1 MVRSGRFGRSP
12 HLRWVAAIMGC
23 ICRIGS
29 LPRRP
34 AVLTTLLVI
43 AILSSGCTLPDVL
56 PPPGASPV
64 PLPSATAFGPVQAT
78 ATPDVVRLWI
88 DPALPLDLQTAAGS
102 IEAVDSVPVVPAG
115 SLEASDLQAAVGGA
129 VEVSRWVYALV
140 APFATLE
147 DGLTF
152 DELRRRW
159 TGADARAEP
168 VLVRTQDLAPLQ
180 TILGPAGASVLPISG
195 DELVDQAWTAR
206 PALAVV
212 PFDALEPRWKVLTVD
227 GMSPLDPAL
236 NTDVYPLALSL
247 GVNGQADSAAALAQA
262 LALVWPSSNRD
273 PSRMTRLVMTGVT
286 ALTRATAW
294 RMAGKGIT
302 YPARD
307 IGDWLRS
314 GDLTHVSNE
323 VAFAE
328 DCPPANPGSDTL
340 RFCSAPENIGL
351 LEDIGTDLV
360 ELTGNHI
367 LDWGPAAFLN
377 TLGMYR
383 ERGWAYFAG
392 GQDLE
397 EALRPV
403 RLEHN
408 GNRLAFIGCNAP
420 GPGYAQAK
428 DNAPGAAPCYDER
441 VLQIVADLRAEGY
454 LPIFTYQWGEADRS
468 SPLPLQEEAFRAA
481 IDAGAVLVSGS
492 QAHQPQ
498 GFEFYK
504 GGFIHYGPGN
514 LFFDQMDRIQ
524 NREMFVD
531 RHVFYDGRHISTELL
546 TGLIEDYARP
556 RPMTAEERLD
566 FLGRMFAASGW

>member
-1 MVRSGRFGRSP
+1 MS
-12 HLRWVAAIMGC
+12 LLAAGC
-23 ICRIGS
+23 NF
-29 LPRRP
+29 PNF
-34 AVLTTLLVI
+34 LT
-43 AILSSGCTLPDVL
+43 S
-56 PPPGASPV
+56 GASPPAV
-64 PLPSATAFGPVQAT
+64 PPASATAFVPEQAT
-78 ATPDVVRLWI
+78 PTPEVVRVWL
-88 DPALPLDLQTAAGS
+88 DPALPLSLQPGVAGVQALAGRRVEPAS
-102 IEAVDSVPVVPAG
+102 QVD
-115 SLEASDLQAAVGGA
+115 ASDLRAEVRGEI
-129 VEVSRWVYALV
+129 EVSRWVYALA
-140 APFATLE
+140 APFASVEEGLAME
-147 DGLTF
+147 QLQAKWSGDQPDG
-152 DELRRRW
+152 
-159 TGADARAEP
+159 GP
-168 VLVRTQDLAPLQ
+168 VFVRTEDLAPLQ
-180 TILGPAGASVLPISG
+180 ALLGPPSEAVVVVPG
-195 DELVDQAWTAR
+195 EQLVDQAWTAR
-206 PALAVV
+206 PALALLA
-212 PFDALEPRWKVLTVD
+212 FEAIEPRWRVLPVD
-227 GMSPLDPAL
+227 GQSPLDPAFDPA
-236 NTDVYPLALSL
+236 TYPLALSL
-247 GVNGQADSAAALAQA
+247 GVSGQPEVAGALAQA
-262 LALVWPSSNRD
+262 LAQAWPASNRD
-273 PSRMTRLVMTGVT
+273 PSRLTRLVMTGVT

-307 IGDWLRS
+307 IGDWLRTA
-314 GDLTHVSNE
+314 DITHISNE
-323 VAFAE
+323 VAFAD
-328 DCPPANPGSDTL
+328 DCPSPNPGSDTL

-383 ERGWAYFAG
+383 ERGWNYFAG
-392 GQDLE
+392 GQDLA

-441 VLQIVADLRAEGY
+441 LLQVVADLRAEGY
-454 LPIFTYQWGEADRS
+454 LPVFTYQWGEADRS
-468 SPLPLQEEAFRAA
+468 SPLPLQEEAFRRA
-481 IDAGAVLVSGS
+481 IDAGAVIVSGS

-498 GFEFYK
+498 GFEFYN

-514 LFFDQMDRIQ
+514 LFFDQMDRME

-566 FLGRMFAASGW
+566 FLQRMFAASGW

>member
-1 MVRSGRFGRSP
+1 
-12 HLRWVAAIMGC
+12 
-23 ICRIGS
+23 
-29 LPRRP
+29 
-34 AVLTTLLVI
+34 
-43 AILSSGCTLPDVL
+43 
-56 PPPGASPV
+56 
-64 PLPSATAFGPVQAT
+64 
-78 ATPDVVRLWI
+78 
-88 DPALPLDLQTAAGS
+88 
-102 IEAVDSVPVVPAG
+102 
-115 SLEASDLQAAVGGA
+115 
-129 VEVSRWVYALV
+129 
-140 APFATLE
+140 
-147 DGLTF
+147 
-152 DELRRRW
+152 
-159 TGADARAEP
+159 
-168 VLVRTQDLAPLQ
+168 VRTQDLAPLQ

-195 DELVDQAWTAR
+195 DDLVDQAWTAR

-262 LALVWPSSNRD
+262 LALAWPSSNRD

-383 ERGWAYFAG
+383 ERGWPYFAG

-498 GFEFYK
+498 GFEFYN

-546 TGLIEDYARP
+546 TGLIEDYSRP
-556 RPMTAEERLD
+556 RPMTAEERKD
-566 FLGRMFAASGW
+566 FLGRMFSASGW

>member
-1 MVRSGRFGRSP
+1 MMR
-12 HLRWVAAIMGC
+12 C
-23 ICRIGS
+23 
-29 LPRRP
+29 PRKTTLGAFPLRP
-34 AVLTTLLVI
+34 ASKLAALLGLALMLGGCSLAEFI
-43 AILSSGCTLPDVL
+43 PSSSA
-56 PPPGASPV
+56 PPSSAPA
-64 PLPSATAFGPVQAT
+64 SATAFVPLQAT
-78 ATPDVVRLWI
+78 PTPAAIRLWI
-88 DPALPLDLQTAAGS
+88 DPALPF
-102 IEAVDSVPVVPAG
+102 
-115 SLEASDLQAAVGGA
+115 DLQAAVAGVETVDGLPVVAAGSAEAADLRAEVGGG
-129 VEVSRWVYALV
+129 VQVSRWVYALV
-140 APFATLE
+140 APFASLQEGMTLA
-147 DGLTF
+147 
-152 DELRRRW
+152 ELRARW
-159 TGADARAEP
+159 SGEQTDAGP
-168 VLVRTQDLAPLQ
+168 LFVRTEDLEPL
-180 TILGPAGASVLPISG
+180 TAILGPPGAAVLAISG
-195 DELVDQAWTAR
+195 EQLVDQVWTAR
-206 PALAVV
+206 PALALL
-212 PFDALEPRWKVLTVD
+212 PFDWLEPRWKVLTVD
-227 GMSPLDPAL
+227 GMTPLDPDMDPAA
-236 NTDVYPLALSL
+236 YPLALSL
-247 GVNGQADSAAALAQA
+247 GVSGPPESAAALAQA
-262 LALVWPSSNRD
+262 LAPSWPASNRD
-273 PSRMTRLVMTGVT
+273 PSRLTRLVMTGVT

-307 IGDWLRS
+307 IGDWLRT
-314 GDLTHVSNE
+314 GDITHISNE
-323 VAFAE
+323 VAFAD
-328 DCPPANPGSDTL
+328 DCPPPNPGSDTL

-383 ERGWAYFAG
+383 ERGWNYFAG
-392 GQDLE
+392 GQDLA

-403 RLEHN
+403 RIEHN

-441 VLQIVADLRAEGY
+441 LLQVVADLRAEGY

-468 SPLPLQEEAFRAA
+468 SPLPLQEEAFRRA
-481 IDAGAVLVSGS
+481 IDAGAVIVSGS

-498 GFEFYK
+498 GFEFYD

-556 RPMTAEERLD
+556 RPMTVEERLD
-566 FLGRMFAASGW
+566 FLARMFAASGW

>member
-1 MVRSGRFGRSP
+1 
-12 HLRWVAAIMGC
+12 
-23 ICRIGS
+23 
-29 LPRRP
+29 
-34 AVLTTLLVI
+34 
-43 AILSSGCTLPDVL
+43 
-56 PPPGASPV
+56 
-64 PLPSATAFGPVQAT
+64 
-78 ATPDVVRLWI
+78 
-88 DPALPLDLQTAAGS
+88 
-102 IEAVDSVPVVPAG
+102 
-115 SLEASDLQAAVGGA
+115 
-129 VEVSRWVYALV
+129 
-140 APFATLE
+140 
-147 DGLTF
+147 
-152 DELRRRW
+152 
-159 TGADARAEP
+159 
-168 VLVRTQDLAPLQ
+168 
-180 TILGPAGASVLPISG
+180 
-195 DELVDQAWTAR
+195 
-206 PALAVV
+206 
-212 PFDALEPRWKVLTVD
+212 
-227 GMSPLDPAL
+227 
-236 NTDVYPLALSL
+236 
-247 GVNGQADSAAALAQA
+247 
-262 LALVWPSSNRD
+262 
-273 PSRMTRLVMTGVT
+273 MTRLVMTGVT

-340 RFCSAPENIGL
+340 RFCSALENIGL

-383 ERGWAYFAG
+383 ERGWTYFAG
-392 GQDLE
+392 GQDLQ
-397 EALRPV
+397 EALRPA

-428 DNAPGAAPCYDER
+428 DTAPGAAPCYDER

-481 IDAGAVLVSGS
+481 IDAGAAIVSGS

-498 GFEFYK
+498 GFEFYN

-556 RPMTAEERLD
+556 RPMTADERLD